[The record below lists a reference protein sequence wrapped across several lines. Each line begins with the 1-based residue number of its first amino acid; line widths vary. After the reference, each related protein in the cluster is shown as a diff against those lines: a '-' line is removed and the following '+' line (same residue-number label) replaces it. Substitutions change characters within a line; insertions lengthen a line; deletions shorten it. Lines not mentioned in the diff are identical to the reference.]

1 MAHICLAMS
10 ASSHPVQLHVRS
22 LARDT
27 AGDMQ
32 QVDYNEGETRHGHN
46 KGNIFNRIFAPSS
59 QASIIEVFRLI
70 IFINPSQQVHI
81 LAGLRLKY

>member
-32 QVDYNEGETRHGHN
+32 QVDYNEGETRHGHI
-46 KGNIFNRIFAPSS
+46 KDSFLRRIFTPSS
-59 QASIIEVFRLI
+59 HASIIEVI
-70 IFINPSQQVHI
+70 VPS
-81 LAGLRLKY
+81 GLCALSRT